1 MGTSEGGKNQ
11 RKELEESVGG
21 GVRKGTGVMANG
33 FPEEWQ
39 REVWTLILTLS
50 LTLNPT
56 LSLLLVLTCGV
67 VGYSGLANHASV
79 LTSGWRRNSNLRVD
93 PRLRRRTRICSQ
105 TLSAQAWVDL
115 FHLSSDLRRLL

>member
-11 RKELEESVGG
+11 RQELEEHVGG
-21 GVRKGTGVMANG
+21 GIRKVTGVMPNG
-33 FPEEWQ
+33 FPEERQ

-50 LTLNPT
+50 LTLNLTLSPTLSLILSLRLT

-67 VGYSGLANHASV
+67 VGSSGPANHASV

-93 PRLRRRTRICSQ
+93 PRLRRRTRVCSQ
-105 TLSAQAWVDL
+105 TLSAQA
-115 FHLSSDLRRLL
+115 